1 MTADKH
7 VGERIRALR
16 LAKGMTLQQ
25 VAAQT
30 GLTASFLSQME
41 RNLSGVTLSSLVSV
55 SKALGVAL
63 REIVTQPPQITPDT
77 HQGERQEYS
86 VENVSLHYERLSASF
101 PGSCLHA
108 LKIRIP
114 KGYSSGFESHAGEEL
129 LFVLSGDIEYTVD
142 HKTYRLGAGDSM
154 HIDSH
159 RSHQIANGSDATT
172 EILWAST
179 LPVFDDEI
187 LKNNPEVSPES
198 QVNFPESR

>member
-63 REIVTQPPQITPDT
+63 REIVTQPPQVTPDT

-129 LFVLSGDIEYTVD
+129 LFVLSGNIEYTVD

-159 RSHQIANGSDATT
+159 RSHQIANGSGATT

-187 LKNNPEVSPES
+187 LKNNPEVSQDG